1 MNRSEIQD
9 RLASSASAGS
19 PVVPIIGGVI
29 AIAIFVVDTATAL
42 DDAIA
47 VLYVVVVLIA
57 ANRFQRRGVLL
68 VASAC
73 LALTLAS
80 YFVQHRPAAD
90 TALVRCL
97 MSISAIGATTFLAL
111 QNQSANMVVRERA
124 RLLDLTHDTVFVR
137 DMNDVITY
145 WNLGAEERY
154 GWRRDEAIGR
164 VSHELM
170 KTAFPIPLEDI
181 TAELHR
187 TGRWEGELV
196 HTERDG
202 ACVIVAS
209 RWSLQKNER
218 GRPIGTMETNNDI
231 TERKR
236 ADAELRE
243 SERRFRHIFQTAGV
257 SIWEQDFSQ
266 VKAAIDDLKT
276 QGVKD
281 FTRYLAK
288 HPEFVRHAITL
299 VKIVNVNHATVKLF
313 AAPRKEDLLVSLHKI
328 FTPESEAV
336 FAEALVAIAEG
347 RTFFEGET
355 ALRTLNGDLL
365 TVLVTIAFPSEPA
378 TLGSV
383 LVSLMDITERNRM
396 QEALQQAQAELTHV
410 TRVTTLGQLT
420 ASIAHEVNQPLAAI
434 VTNGEA
440 CLRWLGQE
448 PLQLDEVR
456 SAVESMISEGVRA
469 GEVVWGIRSL
479 LRKTDPQRTALN
491 LSNIIDEVIMLVQ
504 REVLNHRV
512 SLRLDIEPALPPV
525 LGDRVQLQQ
534 VVMNLLI
541 NGIQAMIPVTDRPHE
556 LSIRLHRH
564 EGEQALIEVQDT
576 GVGIPPENMK
586 QLFNAFFSTKPNGM
600 GMGLSICRSIIEAHG
615 GRIWATANGR
625 RGATFQF
632 TLPFA
637 RKAAS

>member
-9 RLASSASAGS
+9 KLASSASAGS
-19 PVVPIIGGVI
+19 PVVPIIGGMI

-68 VASAC
+68 VASTC

-170 KTAFPIPLEDI
+170 KTAFPMPLEDI

-196 HTERDG
+196 HTKRDG
-202 ACVIVAS
+202 TCVIVAS

-218 GRPIGTMETNNDI
+218 GRPIGTMESNNDI

-281 FTRYLAK
+281 FTVQDEFYVGLFIRPDVKPLLTSD
-288 HPEFVRHAITL
+288 HPEARPDRGLLGWTNEYNGTRVMYMRLGHFSSAYGNANWQKLMVNGLRWTACVRH
-299 VKIVNVNHATVKLF
+299 
-313 AAPRKEDLLVSLHKI
+313 KEFCSPSLSSK
-328 FTPESEAV
+328 
-336 FAEALVAIAEG
+336 
-347 RTFFEGET
+347 
-355 ALRTLNGDLL
+355 
-365 TVLVTIAFPSEPA
+365 
-378 TLGSV
+378 
-383 LVSLMDITERNRM
+383 
-396 QEALQQAQAELTHV
+396 
-410 TRVTTLGQLT
+410 
-420 ASIAHEVNQPLAAI
+420 
-434 VTNGEA
+434 
-440 CLRWLGQE
+440 
-448 PLQLDEVR
+448 
-456 SAVESMISEGVRA
+456 
-469 GEVVWGIRSL
+469 
-479 LRKTDPQRTALN
+479 
-491 LSNIIDEVIMLVQ
+491 
-504 REVLNHRV
+504 
-512 SLRLDIEPALPPV
+512 
-525 LGDRVQLQQ
+525 
-534 VVMNLLI
+534 
-541 NGIQAMIPVTDRPHE
+541 
-556 LSIRLHRH
+556 
-564 EGEQALIEVQDT
+564 
-576 GVGIPPENMK
+576 
-586 QLFNAFFSTKPNGM
+586 
-600 GMGLSICRSIIEAHG
+600 
-615 GRIWATANGR
+615 AN
-625 RGATFQF
+625 
-632 TLPFA
+632 
-637 RKAAS
+637 